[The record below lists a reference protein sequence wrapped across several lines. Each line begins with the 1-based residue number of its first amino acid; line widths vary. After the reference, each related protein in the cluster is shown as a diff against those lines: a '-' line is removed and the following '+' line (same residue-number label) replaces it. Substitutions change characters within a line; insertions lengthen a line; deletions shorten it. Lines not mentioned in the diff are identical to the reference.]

1 MFGGDGTLVKNGDK
15 GEGVQHPFFSHALYL
30 ILTSQSSS
38 PPQEKLH
45 AKREKEKLM
54 EDFNSQKTMQLK
66 KDEYVQSFTIHGLS
80 KIFTGTKFESIFWT
94 CVVLFGICIS
104 NIVIYGKRRV
114 KLCSLFPIRGEA

>member
-1 MFGGDGTLVKNGDK
+1 
-15 GEGVQHPFFSHALYL
+15 
-30 ILTSQSSS
+30 
-38 PPQEKLH
+38 
-45 AKREKEKLM
+45 M

-104 NIVIYGKRRV
+104 NIVIYGKRGV
-114 KLCSLFPIRGEA
+114 KLCSFFPIPGRGLGPSYLFLKNMIIEIITIITLAIRIKGKRLNKLEHLKQAGFPI